1 LKKKP
6 GNLNPEDGSAGAAG
20 SGGSFRL
27 PESGLAEDILRAFLA
42 EAGGEA
48 GGAGT
53 EGASA
58 PEGRR
63 PAATS
68 PSLQGPERV
77 YAFVDRLERHAMQE
91 AEAREDPETWVTFDL
106 ADEVYA
112 LPVDR
117 IQEVLRVDAITRVPH
132 APTPVRGITN
142 MRGRVLAVVDLRVR
156 LGLPP
161 APVGEQSRI
170 LVISSRERS
179 IGLLVDAARQVA
191 KLLPSAV
198 QPPPPDVVTPRSG
211 FIVGVCRSGET
222 LLILLDIDRVLL
234 IQEGT
239 EMPETPETPEEV
251 AL

>member
-1 LKKKP
+1 LKKKRDSEP
-6 GNLNPEDGSAGAAG
+6 ADGATGE
-20 SGGSFRL
+20 GGGFRL

-42 EAGGEA
+42 ESGEMSGEKGGETAAAAPSTA
-48 GGAGT
+48 GA
-53 EGASA
+53 
-58 PEGRR
+58 EGRR
-63 PAATS
+63 PPAAPPS
-68 PSLQGPERV
+68 SLQGPERV

-91 AEAREDPETWVTFDL
+91 TEAPEDPESWVTFDL

-117 IQEVLRVDAITRVPH
+117 IQEVLRVDTITRVPH
-132 APTPVRGITN
+132 APAPVRGISN

-161 APVGEQSRI
+161 APVDAQSRI

-179 IGLLVDAARQVA
+179 IGLLVDAARQVT

-198 QPPPPDVVTPRSG
+198 QPPPPDIVTPRSD
-211 FIVGVCRSGET
+211 FIVGVYRPGET
-222 LLILLDIDRVLL
+222 LLILLDVDRVLL

-239 EMPETPETPEEV
+239 EMPETSEEV